1 MSQRMSFSAF
11 QGHESHLAA
20 VQPRHRLGN
29 MVTTLGGY
37 PVQSY
42 SNIGHHNF
50 KGLNKAERSAYRRTT
65 ARGLVTSV
73 RAATAEVQIKPAKRR
88 PSFPFT
94 HIAGQ
99 DDMKLALLLN
109 VVDPGIGGVLIM
121 GDRGCGKSVAVRSVI
136 DLLPEIDVVPEDPF
150 NSSPTDPKLMGP
162 ECLQKHLN
170 GKKLASLKARTPLV
184 ELPLG
189 ATEDRIC
196 GTIDIEKALTEGIK
210 AYEPGLLAKANRGIL
225 YVDEVNLLDDG
236 LVDVV
241 LDSAAG
247 GQNTVEREGISIVH
261 PAKFIMIGS
270 GNPAEGELRPQLL
283 DRFGLCVNVSTLMD
297 ADARTQ
303 MVMDRMAY
311 EKDADEFLESV
322 KEEQDALREKL
333 QKARD
338 LLPKVEVPRDVRL
351 KISQLGSMVNIDGI
365 RGDIVCNRAAA
376 AFVALEGRKKVTMD
390 DVVRVAMLCLNHRL
404 RKDPL
409 DPIDN
414 GAKVFIALRKIL
426 NPAEAAE
433 EERRKE
439 EAEAAAAAADKGKR
453 AGMKAGAWSGL
464 P

>member
-1 MSQRMSFSAF
+1 MGITSAVSAA
-11 QGHESHLAA
+11 QGTSSCVRNVGALKNTYPTYNSGFPSIRQVGSLPGIGA
-20 VQPRHRLGN
+20 VHVPSSRRHGGL
-29 MVTTLGGY
+29 TT
-37 PVQSY
+37 V
-42 SNIGHHNF
+42 
-50 KGLNKAERSAYRRTT
+50 SA
-65 ARGLVTSV
+65 S
-73 RAATAEVQIKPAKRR
+73 AATEDVKVKPAKRK
-88 PSFPFT
+88 PNFPFT
-94 HIAGQ
+94 RIAGQ

-109 VVDPGIGGVLIM
+109 VVDPGMGGVLIM
-121 GDRGCGKSVAVRSVI
+121 GDRGCGKSVAVRSVV
-136 DLLPEIDVVPEDPF
+136 DLLPEIEVVPEDPF

-162 ECLQKHLN
+162 DCLAKYVN
-170 GKKLASLKARTPLV
+170 GETLPSAVKRTPLV

-196 GTIDIEKALTEGIK
+196 GTIDIEKALTEGLK

-247 GQNTVEREGISIVH
+247 GQNTVEREGISIRH

-270 GNPAEGELRPQLL
+270 GNPAEGEMRPQLL

-297 ADARTQ
+297 VDSRTK
-303 MVMDRMAY
+303 MVMDKIAY
-311 EKDADEFLESV
+311 EKDPDAFVESV
-322 KEEQDALREKL
+322 KEDQDALKDKL
-333 QKARD
+333 NKARE
-338 LLPKVEVPRDVRL
+338 LLPKVDTPRDVRL
-351 KISQLGSMVNIDGI
+351 KISQLGSMVDIDGI

-376 AFVALEGRKKVTMD
+376 ALVALEGRKKVTMD

-414 GAKVFIALRKIL
+414 GAKVFFALRKII
-426 NPAEAAE
+426 NPQEAAE
-433 EERRKE
+433 EEAKRKE
-439 EAEAAAAAADKGKR
+439 EEEKAAKDSR
-453 AGMKAGAWSGL
+453 AGKKPGAWSGL

>member
-1 MSQRMSFSAF
+1 MGASRSVMSNKRIISRINASA
-11 QGHESHLAA
+11 SSSLTSRRIVAVAA
-20 VQPRHRLGN
+20 ETKDDVKVSP
-29 MVTTLGGY
+29 
-37 PVQSY
+37 
-42 SNIGHHNF
+42 
-50 KGLNKAERSAYRRTT
+50 ARR
-65 ARGLVTSV
+65 
-73 RAATAEVQIKPAKRR
+73 KPN
-88 PSFPFT
+88 FPFT
-94 HIAGQ
+94 RIAGQ
-99 DDMKLALLLN
+99 EDMKLALLLN
-109 VVDPGIGGVLIM
+109 VVDPAIGGVLIM
-121 GDRGCGKSVAVRSVI
+121 GDRGCGKSVAVRSIV
-136 DLLPEIDVVPEDPF
+136 DLLPEIDVVPGDDF
-150 NSSPTDPKLMGP
+150 NSSPTDSKLMGP
-162 ECLQKHLN
+162 EVLQRFAAGETLPS
-170 GKKLASLKARTPLV
+170 AKAKTPLV

-247 GQNTVEREGISIVH
+247 GQNTVEREGVSIVH

-297 ADARTQ
+297 VDSRTRLTL
-303 MVMDRMAY
+303 DRIAY
-311 EKDADEFLESV
+311 EKDADKFLESV
-322 KEEQDALREKL
+322 REDQEALKEKL
-333 QKARD
+333 SKARA
-338 LLPKVEVPRDVRL
+338 LLPKVQIPRDVRL
-351 KISQLGSMVNIDGI
+351 KISQLGSMVDIDGI

-376 AFVALEGRKKVTMD
+376 ALVALEGRNKVTMD
-390 DVVRVAMLCLNHRL
+390 DVIRVASLCLNHRL

-414 GAKVFIALRKIL
+414 GAKVFIALRKIM

-433 EERRKE
+433 EERRKQAAE
-439 EAEAAAAAADKGKR
+439 AAEAEAKSKDKR
-453 AGMKAGAWSGL
+453 SGMKAGAWTGL